1 MWLQR
6 LAHDGWRRAKSPNTR
21 SRTFEIAIS
30 DIFTQSSI
38 SALFHTAAFQP
49 AKLLRGARKTAMRKL
64 CRSVRSIGQ
73 RQVRAGG
80 LCVDTPPPNLL
91 ETACARGGLCV
102 RRPVRAA
109 ACACGGLC
117 VRRPVRAAACAC
129 SGGAGEAKLRVGEA
143 HRRTDRQ
150 RAADALRRSRLRD
163 APEKCC
169 LRPITP
175 VDETRHCAHHQPCPS
190 LS

>member
-6 LAHDGWRRAKSPNTR
+6 LAHDGWRRAKSPKTR

-109 ACACGGLC
+109 A
-117 VRRPVRAAACAC
+117 VRAKPS
-129 SGGAGEAKLRVGEA
+129 SGWAKLIDEQSDNA
-143 HRRTDRQ
+143 Q
-150 RAADALRRSRLRD
+150 QMIFADPVFETLRK
-163 APEKCC
+163 KCC
-169 LRPITP
+169 LRPIP
-175 VDETRHCAHHQPCPS
+175 PRR
-190 LS
+190 

>member
-38 SALFHTAAFQP
+38 SALFHTAALQP
-49 AKLLRGARKTAMRKL
+49 VKLLRGARKTAMRKL

-80 LCVDTPPPNLL
+80 LCVDTPPPDLL
-91 ETACARGGLCV
+91 ATVGARGGLS
-102 RRPVRAA
+102 
-109 ACACGGLC
+109 

-143 HRRTDRQ
+143 KLRVGEAHRRTERQ
-150 RAADALRRSRLRD
+150 RAADDLRRSRLRD

-169 LRPITP
+169 LRPIPP
-175 VDETRHCAHHQPCPS
+175 VDETRHCALHQPCPS